1 MTPAD
6 RDAYSKYR
14 IEKAEEAYSAAK
26 VLIANQQWNAAINRL
41 YYAIYYCVSGI
52 LAKKGIDSKSH
63 AGTKTQFLLHF
74 IKTGII
80 DIAYGK
86 LYADLFDWRQR
97 GDYGDFFDFTEEDVL
112 PLIQPIREMLDVVI
126 SEIEK

>member
-1 MTPAD
+1 
-6 RDAYSKYR
+6 
-14 IEKAEEAYSAAK
+14 
-26 VLIANQQWNAAINRL
+26 
-41 YYAIYYCVSGI
+41 